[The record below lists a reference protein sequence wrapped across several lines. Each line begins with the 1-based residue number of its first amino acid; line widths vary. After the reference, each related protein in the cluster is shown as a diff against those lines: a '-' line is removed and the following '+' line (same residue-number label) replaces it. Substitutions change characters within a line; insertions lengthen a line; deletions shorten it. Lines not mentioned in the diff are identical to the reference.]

1 MDVLPPN
8 HSHSLLFSL
17 LNYLFFFFLVHA
29 KSQGSIYCLKTRGG
43 GATPYNCLCG
53 EAPPEM
59 ANFYTLHVHER
70 IAGDFTT

>member
-1 MDVLPPN
+1 MDVLPTN
-8 HSHSLLFSL
+8 HSHSLFSTII
-17 LNYLFFFFLVHA
+17 FFFFLVHA
-29 KSQGSIYCLKTRGG
+29 KSQGSIYCLKTPGGG

-59 ANFYTLHVHER
+59 ANFLTLHVHER